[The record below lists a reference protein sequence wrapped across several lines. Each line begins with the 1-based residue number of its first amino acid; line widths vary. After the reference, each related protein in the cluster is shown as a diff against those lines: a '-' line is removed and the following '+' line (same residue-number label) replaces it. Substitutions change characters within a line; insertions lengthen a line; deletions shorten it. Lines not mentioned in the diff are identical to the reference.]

1 MIPFL
6 FILIFVQSF
15 CRIKC
20 FSIITES
27 IERKIFH
34 ENDDRSIPM
43 DNQRRIFVSSTIG
56 IIFTPNVVHAKTSE
70 TSALD
75 EIEMIREASST
86 LKTLLDNWDK
96 ATVDCTYAD
105 VPRELLETKNKEQL
119 LEKASTFALFDKST
133 SIVSCKKT
141 NKIVRDYIG
150 VTGKGPLVNV
160 DKRMMKKNVVSYIDP
175 DDLEDYYNEVENFQ
189 GAIARA
195 ASSSYTSG
203 VADFDAVNNFEKGD
217 QKNKDDSNLEQ
228 ARRSIIEA
236 HASISRI
243 VSILDKSAP
252 Q

>member
-1 MIPFL
+1 MRQN
-6 FILIFVQSF
+6 V
-15 CRIKC
+15 
-20 FSIITES
+20 ES
-27 IERKIFH
+27 KTFWNGDYNPI
-34 ENDDRSIPM
+34 DS
-43 DNQRRIFVSSTIG
+43 QRRKFMSSTIVG
-56 IIFTPNVVHAKTSE
+56 ILFTTPSIVHAKTSE
-70 TSALD
+70 TSASD

-160 DKRMMKKNVVSYIDP
+160 DKRMLKKNVVSYIDP
-175 DDLEDYYNEVENFQ
+175 DDLEEYYNEVENFQ

-195 ASSSYTSG
+195 SSSSYTSG

-217 QKNKDDSNLEQ
+217 QNNKDDSNLEQ
-228 ARRSIIEA
+228 ARRSIIDA
-236 HASISRI
+236 HVSISRI
-243 VSILDKSAP
+243 VSILDKSI
-252 Q
+252 QR